1 MHLLSLNSEA
11 DVMGDCKITKS
22 VCWQVA
28 SNTMDFY
35 LFQAFLNPTNEL
47 QTLKK

>member
-11 DVMGDCKITKS
+11 DVMGDCKITES

-28 SNTMDFY
+28 SNTMHFY